1 MPMDPGSSP
10 RPRRVRMDR
19 LVLLGL
25 GLLLVGLVI
34 YLSLASLESMPSVE
48 IPFSDKVEHFIAY
61 GVMML
66 WFGQIIR
73 GRRGAILTAAGLVA
87 LGVAL
92 EFIQAVTPYR
102 SFELSDMAS
111 NAVGVLAGF
120 LLSRTR
126 LGYMLF
132 ALERALGR

>member
-1 MPMDPGSSP
+1 
-10 RPRRVRMDR
+10 MDR